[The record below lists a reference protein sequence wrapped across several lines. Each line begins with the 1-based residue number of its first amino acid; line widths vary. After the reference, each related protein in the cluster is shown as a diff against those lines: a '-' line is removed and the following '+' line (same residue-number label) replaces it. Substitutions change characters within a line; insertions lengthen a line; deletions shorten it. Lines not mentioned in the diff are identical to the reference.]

1 METTMNISVRKS
13 NKFRVFSAVAGSLL
27 ALLPVLAVPPRPAAA
42 DNPVPVSS
50 TVQVTSL
57 TLLELREVGENT
69 IRRMAYTQSVS
80 GDITGTITGEFT
92 TLRRADLS
100 FTTHGE
106 GVCEC
111 SVLGGP
117 VQTFT
122 KRWETRGV
130 FGQTHYGTWQIVGG
144 QGISGHGTISGVGT
158 SVLEGVVHLQP

>member
-1 METTMNISVRKS
+1 METMINTSARKTTIA
-13 NKFRVFSAVAGSLL
+13 RTRLAVASALL
-27 ALLPVLAVPPRPAAA
+27 ALLSVLAVTPRPAAA
-42 DNPVPVSS
+42 DGPVPVSS

-92 TLRRADLS
+92 TIRRADLS

-117 VQTFT
+117 VQTFP

-130 FGQTHYGTWQIVGG
+130 FGQTHYGTWQIVGDR
-144 QGISGHGTISGVGT
+144 GISGHGTISGVGT